1 MHPNVHCYRTV
12 AKTWKQPKCPLT
24 EEWIKKVWNLYTMDY
39 YSAIKKNEIVPFAAT
54 WMDLEIVILSEVIR
68 EGRISHDIAY
78 IWNVKKMNLSI
89 INLLL
94 TSELI
99 YKIETDSQ
107 T

>member
-1 MHPNVHCYRTV
+1 M
-12 AKTWKQPKCPLT
+12 
-24 EEWIKKVWNLYTMDY
+24 
-39 YSAIKKNEIVPFAAT
+39 PFAAT

-89 INLLL
+89 ISLLL

-99 YKIETDSQ
+99 YKIETDSDLGN
-107 T
+107 